1 MQAPLPSPMLPDTAE
16 VAVLADYG
24 APLLQ
29 ALARCETALPP
40 GAGEGLVAALARIAL
55 ALQADNP
62 TRIRQQES
70 WWGRL
75 LGRDVDREAEGRA
88 LQSQL
93 GVLALRAREQAQ
105 HLQQHVQLRAMAI
118 AEHSAAATALDAWAE
133 LATSRLTQLDA
144 AGRPR
149 CHNGGITCDG
159 WRRCVVWKPV
169 NGSCCRTRTT
179 CCCNASRA
187 SMMSCCRPGDRPHW
201 PTRPP
206 RALHWPA
213 RLPRCTPRSMTRLRP
228 LRLDCAES
236 AAAAY
241 PLQGDRPM
249 IQDSQS
255 PGTLVPANTAVSTL
269 DEGTLKAL
277 GTAHEDLPRI
287 AEIRRELDDLR
298 PSSLQV
304 FGRDAAS
311 RTAAFSSQL
320 LDQVRNRD
328 LDASGEKLGEVV
340 RIARSLKLDGVA
352 QRSRCR

>member
-1 MQAPLPSPMLPDTAE
+1 MTMQAPLPSPMLPDTAE

-144 AGRPR
+144 AGQAALSQRRDHLRRLATLRRLEAGQWQLLQDQDDVLLQRFARIHDVLLPA
-149 CHNGGITCDG
+149 
-159 WRRCVVWKPV
+159 WRQ
-169 NGSCCRTRTT
+169 
-179 CCCNASRA
+179 A
-187 SMMSCCRPGDRPHW
+187 
-201 PTRPP
+201 
-206 RALHWPA
+206 ALADQAAAGAALAGKAATLHAQIDDEVAAAQA
-213 RLPRCTPRSMTRLRP
+213 RLR
-228 LRLDCAES
+228 
-236 AAAAY
+236 
-241 PLQGDRPM
+241 
-249 IQDSQS
+249 
-255 PGTLVPANTAVSTL
+255 
-269 DEGTLKAL
+269 
-277 GTAHEDLPRI
+277 
-287 AEIRRELDDLR
+287 
-298 PSSLQV
+298 
-304 FGRDAAS
+304 
-311 RTAAFSSQL
+311 
-320 LDQVRNRD
+320 
-328 LDASGEKLGEVV
+328 
-340 RIARSLKLDGVA
+340 
-352 QRSRCR
+352 